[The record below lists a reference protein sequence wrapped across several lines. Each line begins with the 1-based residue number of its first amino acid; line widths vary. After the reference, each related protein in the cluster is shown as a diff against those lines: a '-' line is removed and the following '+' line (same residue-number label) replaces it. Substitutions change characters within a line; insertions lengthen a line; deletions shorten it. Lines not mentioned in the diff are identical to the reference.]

1 MEKNPKTTQREYYL
15 FAIRVMG
22 DFGATIAVPVVV
34 LVLIGQYLGDIYGY
48 KTVFTVLAFLIATL
62 ASAKII
68 HKKAKNYGEEYQKL
82 VDNDK

>member
-1 MEKNPKTTQREYYL
+1 MDKNPKTTQREYYL
-15 FAIRVMG
+15 FAIRIIG
-22 DFGATIAVPVVV
+22 DFGASIAAPVVV

-48 KTVFTVLAFLIATL
+48 KTIFTLLAFLIAAL

-68 HKKAKNYGEEYQKL
+68 HKKAKNYGKEYQNL